1 MTVKVSKSAIN
12 LREKL
17 AKVDKPTGIAG
28 EAMLRAETPQE
39 QFNLIGAGRRNII
52 INGDMK
58 IAQRGTVS
66 GITSA
71 KYGGPDHIGSVV
83 TDNGITNTATLTAQQ
98 STDAPDGFSYSH
110 LTTIDSVS
118 TGLTASG
125 VHHLRFPVEGYDAI
139 QTGFGTSNAKYVTLS
154 FWVKCSYADTFCAV
168 LVNHDQQT
176 SAFAYYTVDQANTWE
191 YKTITFPP
199 DSSGPLNSDN
209 TLGISLD
216 MYLAGGTAYTGSTN
230 PEYTWNTR
238 VNNDSSYLTKTS
250 TQFGTDLSHT
260 IQFTGVQLELGKVA
274 TPFERRSY
282 GEELALC
289 ERYFQSMDGSI
300 HAHPCWTYSTNNA
313 STTFYPRTRMRTTP
327 TFTRNGTLETG
338 SVSTGFSYY
347 QAGVWL
353 GLSALSFDTGGSSQD
368 GFRID
373 LTTNTAHNDA
383 GGAGGLYIGT
393 EASFHFDAEI

>member
-71 KYGGPDHIGSVV
+71 KYGGPDHVGSVI

-216 MYLAGGTAYTGSTN
+216 MYLAGGTQYTGGTN

-238 VNNDSSYLTKTS
+238 TNNGPSYLTKTS

-274 TPFERRSY
+274 TPFEYRSY

-289 ERYFQSMDGSI
+289 QRYFQVVYD
-300 HAHPCWTYSTNNA
+300 HNNGAVAVGRGA
-313 STTFYPRTRMRTTP
+313 SGGDEVVFPLTLPVCMRANPTP
-327 TFTRNGTLETG
+327 T
-338 SVSTGFSYY
+338 STGQYAIADSNSKTTGTVSSVALN
-347 QAGVWL
+347 AGDATVNNVI
-353 GLSALSFDTGGSSQD
+353 SFLFVFTSIVCDD
-368 GFRID
+368 DRVNYI
-373 LTTNTAHNDA
+373 
-383 GGAGGLYIGT
+383 GGAGAAKLT
-393 EASFHFDAEI
+393 LDAEL

>member
-17 AKVDKPTGIAG
+17 AKIDKPTGIAG
-28 EAMLRAETPQE
+28 ESMLRAETPQE

-71 KYGGPDHIGSVV
+71 KYGGPDHVGSVI

-118 TGLTASG
+118 TGLTAG
-125 VHHLRFPVEGYDAI
+125 GTHHLRFPVEGYDAI
-139 QTGFGTSNAKYVTLS
+139 QTGFGTSNAKYVTFS
-154 FWVKCSYADTFCAV
+154 FWVKCSYADTFCAA

-176 SAFAYYTVDQANTWE
+176 SAFAYYTVNQANTWE

-199 DSSGPLNSDN
+199 DSSGLNSDN

-216 MYLAGGTAYTGSTN
+216 MYLAGGTQYTGGTN

-238 VNNDSSYLTKTS
+238 TNNGPSYLTKTS

-274 TPFERRSY
+274 TPFEYRSY

-289 ERYFQSMDGSI
+289 QRYFQVVYD
-300 HAHPCWTYSTNNA
+300 HNNGAVAVGRGA
-313 STTFYPRTRMRTTP
+313 SGGDEVVFPLTLPVCMRANPTP
-327 TFTRNGTLETG
+327 T
-338 SVSTGFSYY
+338 STGQYAIADSNSKTTGTVSSVALN
-347 QAGVWL
+347 AGDATVNNVI
-353 GLSALSFDTGGSSQD
+353 SFLFVFTSIVCDD
-368 GFRID
+368 DRVNYI
-373 LTTNTAHNDA
+373 
-383 GGAGGLYIGT
+383 GGAGAAKLT
-393 EASFHFDAEI
+393 LDAEL

>member
-17 AKVDKPTGIAG
+17 AKIDKPTGIAG
-28 EAMLRAETPQE
+28 ESMLRAETPQE

-71 KYGGPDHIGSVV
+71 KYGGPDHVGSVI

-118 TGLTASG
+118 TGLTAG
-125 VHHLRFPVEGYDAI
+125 GTHHLRFPVEGYDAI

-216 MYLAGGTAYTGSTN
+216 MYLAGGTQYTGGTN

-238 VNNDSSYLTKTS
+238 TNNGPSYLTKTS

-274 TPFERRSY
+274 TPFEYRSY

-289 ERYFQSMDGSI
+289 QRYFQVVYD
-300 HAHPCWTYSTNNA
+300 HNNGAVAVGRGA
-313 STTFYPRTRMRTTP
+313 SGGDEVVFPLTLPVCMRANPTP
-327 TFTRNGTLETG
+327 T
-338 SVSTGFSYY
+338 STGQYAIADSNSKTTGTVSSVALN
-347 QAGVWL
+347 AGDATVNNVI
-353 GLSALSFDTGGSSQD
+353 SFLFVFTSIVCDD
-368 GFRID
+368 DRVNYI
-373 LTTNTAHNDA
+373 
-383 GGAGGLYIGT
+383 GGAGAAKLT
-393 EASFHFDAEI
+393 LDAEL

>member
-17 AKVDKPTGIAG
+17 AKIDKPTGIAG
-28 EAMLRAETPQE
+28 ESMLRAETPQE

-71 KYGGPDHIGSVV
+71 KYGGPDHVGSVI

-216 MYLAGGTAYTGSTN
+216 MYLAGGTQYTGGTN

-238 VNNDSSYLTKTS
+238 TNNGPSYLTKTS

-274 TPFERRSY
+274 TPFEYRSY

-289 ERYFQSMDGSI
+289 QRYYQKYDGTTNYLNTVGAYWSGD
-300 HAHPCWTYSTNNA
+300 HYCTVQFPVTFRAAPTFSKSATTALKAFSNGTSSASTNITGDTSPVCCELIVA
-313 STTFYPRTRMRTTP
+313 
-327 TFTRNGTLETG
+327 NGRPDAA
-338 SVSTGFSYY
+338 VFIR
-347 QAGVWL
+347 
-353 GLSALSFDTGGSSQD
+353 F
-368 GFRID
+368 
-373 LTTNTAHNDA
+373 NTANDWLA
-383 GGAGGLYIGT
+383 
-393 EASFHFDAEI
+393 FDAEI

>member
-17 AKVDKPTGIAG
+17 AKIDKPTGIAG
-28 EAMLRAETPQE
+28 ESMLRAETPQE

-71 KYGGPDHIGSVV
+71 KYGGPDHVGSVI

-154 FWVKCSYADTFCAV
+154 FWVKCSYADTFCAA

-176 SAFAYYTVDQANTWE
+176 SAFAYYTVNQANTWE

-216 MYLAGGTAYTGSTN
+216 MYLAGGTQYTGGTN

-238 VNNDSSYLTKTS
+238 TNNGPSYLTKTS

-274 TPFERRSY
+274 TPFEYRSY

-289 ERYFQSMDGSI
+289 QRYFQVVYD
-300 HAHPCWTYSTNNA
+300 HNNGAVAVGRGA
-313 STTFYPRTRMRTTP
+313 SGGDEVVFPLTLPVCMRANPTP
-327 TFTRNGTLETG
+327 T
-338 SVSTGFSYY
+338 STGQYAIADSNSKTTGTVSSVALN
-347 QAGVWL
+347 AGDATVNNVI
-353 GLSALSFDTGGSSQD
+353 SFLFVFTSIVCDD
-368 GFRID
+368 DRVNYI
-373 LTTNTAHNDA
+373 
-383 GGAGGLYIGT
+383 GGAGAAKLT
-393 EASFHFDAEI
+393 LDAELQR